1 MRFYSL
7 KTLFYTWILR
17 EVEVK

>member
-1 MRFYSL
+1 MRFSSL
-7 KTLFYTWILR
+7 KSQFYTWILR

>member
-1 MRFYSL
+1 MRFSSL

>member
-1 MRFYSL
+1 MRFSSL
-7 KTLFYTWILR
+7 KSQFYTWILS